1 MPTRIIPDSIRRD
14 KRVTMLST
22 FEENVYF
29 RLMLAVDD
37 YGNID
42 AQPTFLRSMIFPN
55 KHAEEKDIEAA
66 CGKLCA
72 VGLARLYSVCEND
85 YLHLEG
91 FEDFQRLKHP
101 RNVYPLPLLSEEKGD
116 YRGMRW

>member
-1 MPTRIIPDSIRRD
+1 M
-14 KRVTMLST
+14 
-22 FEENVYF
+22 YF

-42 AQPTFLRSMIFPN
+42 AQPTFLKSMIFPN
-55 KHAEEKDIEAA
+55 KQVEEDEIEAA

-72 VGLARLYSVCEND
+72 VGLARLYTVDEYE

-91 FEDFQRLKHP
+91 FAESQKLKHP